1 MKKYGMLIMAAVF
14 VLALSV
20 TAVAQYAAQETQTA
34 SPSTVDNPMM
44 VMGTVVSISDAS
56 LVVKTD
62 TGDRMIFVRNAS
74 SMIPAA
80 VSPGTAV
87 HVVYDSPS
95 PGVLHVS
102 NVEINVDGSGMS
114 PSNTE
119 TTTRSSGTAGEAPAS
134 GTTSATDPSTGSSA
148 TTSGSVTGG
157 SQTGAGTETM
167 PKTASPLPVIGL
179 VGILALAGGL
189 TLRIAARR

>member
-34 SPSTVDNPMM
+34 SPSTVDNQMM
-44 VMGTVVSISDAS
+44 VMGTVVSVSDAS

-114 PSNTE
+114 PGNTE

-134 GTTSATDPSTGSSA
+134 GTTSATDPSTGST